1 MAANCYR
8 TIKIHFKRGEPDIG
22 KKQNDIVADTCFQPW
37 LCRLYGEK
45 SGGRT
50 GRTCKKGETVGAIRQ
65 SFSLLR
71 YKTLRL
77 NNCASHSRYFSD
89 ELGALFFE

>member
-37 LCRLYGEK
+37 LKNPAAEQGELVKNERLSEQFG
-45 SGGRT
+45 
-50 GRTCKKGETVGAIRQ
+50 
-65 SFSLLR
+65 SL
-71 YKTLRL
+71 
-77 NNCASHSRYFSD
+77 SRC
-89 ELGALFFE
+89 

>member
-22 KKQNDIVADTCFQPW
+22 KKQNDIVADTCLLVAAFVCVNCSGCADRKQETEQGE
-37 LCRLYGEK
+37 LVKSERLSEQFG
-45 SGGRT
+45 SL
-50 GRTCKKGETVGAIRQ
+50 
-65 SFSLLR
+65 SLLLR

-77 NNCASHSRYFSD
+77 KEKMIR
-89 ELGALFFE
+89 